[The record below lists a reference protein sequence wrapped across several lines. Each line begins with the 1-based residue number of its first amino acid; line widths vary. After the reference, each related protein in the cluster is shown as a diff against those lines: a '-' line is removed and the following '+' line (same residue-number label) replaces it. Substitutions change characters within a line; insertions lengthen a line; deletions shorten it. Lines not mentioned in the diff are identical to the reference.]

1 MQKSSIQYILKL
13 SIPIFFAN
21 LAIPMVGI
29 IDTALM
35 GNLGSLSYLSATSV
49 AANLFSMIFW
59 SFGFL
64 RMGTVGMVSQANGRN
79 DYTEILNIVVRNLLF
94 VLAISITIILL
105 QNLILSLSLKIFDL
119 SEATRNLYEQ
129 YFKIRVYSAPGE
141 LTLYIITGLFVG
153 LQKTKTSSLAVGF
166 FSILNILLSI
176 VLVTKFDL
184 NIKGVAYG
192 TLFSALITS
201 IIFLI
206 YMFWYLSKYTKITI
220 NFAQIF
226 NLKKI
231 KNIFNIN
238 LNIFIRTIL
247 LTFSFLWFTYLG
259 TQIGETYVAAN
270 FNLKKIKN
278 IFNINLN
285 IFIRTILLT
294 FSFLWFT
301 YLGTQIGENYVAANA
316 ILINLVFLSA
326 FILDAY
332 AFSTEGIVGYSL
344 GKKDLNLF
352 KNIVKNSFILS
363 SISGLIISIIFFFTN
378 NLVINLMSDIN
389 EIRELSS
396 SYAVWLIIL
405 PVISSFCYQF
415 DGIFIGASQTKEL
428 RNAMIFSVFSYLLIS
443 ILLIKFLFNT
453 GIWISLCIFMILRA
467 VSLFYYLDKI
477 YLRFRKN

>member
-1 MQKSSIQYILKL
+1 
-13 SIPIFFAN
+13 
-21 LAIPMVGI
+21 MVGI

-35 GNLGSLSYLSATSV
+35 GNLGNLSYLSATSV

-79 DYTEILNIVVRNLLF
+79 NYSEILNIVIRNILF
-94 VLAISITIILL
+94 VTLISIIIILL
-105 QNLILSLSLKIFDL
+105 QNFILNLSLKIFDL
-119 SEATRNLYEQ
+119 SETTRDLYEQ
-129 YFKIRVYSAPGE
+129 YFRIRVYSAPGE

-153 LQKTKTSSLAVGF
+153 LQKTKISSFAVGF
-166 FSILNILLSI
+166 FSLLNILVSI
-176 VLVTKFDL
+176 VLVTIFDL

-201 IIFLI
+201 SIFLI
-206 YMFWYLSKYTKITI
+206 YMFYYLSKHTKIKI
-220 NFAQIF
+220 
-226 NLKKI
+226 NLKQILNFSKI

-259 TQIGETYVAAN
+259 TQIGEDYVA
-270 FNLKKIKN
+270 
-278 IFNINLN
+278 
-285 IFIRTILLT
+285 T
-294 FSFLWFT
+294 
-301 YLGTQIGENYVAANA
+301 NA

-344 GKKDLNLF
+344 GKKDLSLF

-363 SISGLIISIIFFFTN
+363 SISGLIISIIYFFAYEH
-378 NLVINLMSDIN
+378 VINLMSDLE

-396 SYAVWLIIL
+396 SYVIWLIIL
-405 PVISSFCYQF
+405 PLISSFCYQF

-428 RNAMIFSVFSYLLIS
+428 RNAMVFSVLSYLIIS
-443 ILLIKFLFNT
+443 IILTKLLFNT

-467 VSLFYYLDKI
+467 ISLFYYLDKI
-477 YLRFRKN
+477 YLRFRKS

>member
-119 SEATRNLYEQ
+119 SETTRNLYEQ

-259 TQIGETYVAAN
+259 TQIGED
-270 FNLKKIKN
+270 F
-278 IFNINLN
+278 
-285 IFIRTILLT
+285 
-294 FSFLWFT
+294 
-301 YLGTQIGENYVAANA
+301 VAANA

-378 NLVINLMSDIN
+378 SLVINLLSDID
-389 EIRELSS
+389 EIRKLSS

>member
-1 MQKSSIQYILKL
+1 MQKSSIKYILKL

-21 LAIPMVGI
+21 LAVPMVGI

-35 GNLGSLSYLSATSV
+35 GNLGNLSYLSATSV

-64 RMGTVGMVSQANGRN
+64 RMGTVGMVSQAHGRN
-79 DYTEILNIVVRNLLF
+79 DYSEILNIVIRNLLF
-94 VLAISITIILL
+94 VALISIIIILL
-105 QNLILSLSLKIFDL
+105 QNFILNLSLKIFDL
-119 SEATRNLYEQ
+119 SKNTKDLYEQ
-129 YFKIRVYSAPGE
+129 YFRIRVYSAPGE

-153 LQKTKTSSLAVGF
+153 LQKTKTSSFAVGF
-166 FSILNILLSI
+166 FSLLNILTSI
-176 VLVTKFDL
+176 VLVAIFDL

-192 TLFSALITS
+192 TFFSALITS
-201 IIFLI
+201 SIFLF
-206 YMFWYLSKYTKITI
+206 YTFFYLSKFTKIKI
-220 NFAQIF
+220 DFEQIL
-226 NLKKI
+226 NLNQI

-259 TQIGETYVAAN
+259 TQIGED
-270 FNLKKIKN
+270 
-278 IFNINLN
+278 
-285 IFIRTILLT
+285 
-294 FSFLWFT
+294 
-301 YLGTQIGENYVAANA
+301 YVAANA

-363 SISGLIISIIFFFTN
+363 SLSGLIISIIYFFAYEY
-378 NLVINLMSDIN
+378 VINLMSDLE
-389 EIRELSS
+389 EIRKLSS
-396 SYAVWLIIL
+396 SYVIWLIIL
-405 PVISSFCYQF
+405 PLISSFCYQF

-428 RNAMIFSVFSYLLIS
+428 RNAMVFSVMSYLIIS
-443 ILLIKFLFNT
+443 IVLTKLLFNN

-467 VSLFYYLDKI
+467 LSLFYYLNKI
-477 YLRFRKN
+477 YLRFKS

>member
-1 MQKSSIQYILKL
+1 MQKSSIKYILKL

-21 LAIPMVGI
+21 LAVPMVGI

-35 GNLGSLSYLSATSV
+35 GNLGNLSYLSATSV

-64 RMGTVGMVSQANGRN
+64 RMGTVGMVSQASGRN
-79 DYTEILNIVVRNLLF
+79 DYSEILNIVIRNLLF
-94 VLAISITIILL
+94 VTLISIIIILL
-105 QNLILSLSLKIFDL
+105 QNFILNLSLKIFDL
-119 SEATRNLYEQ
+119 SETTRDLYEQ
-129 YFKIRVYSAPGE
+129 YFRIRVYSAPGE

-166 FSILNILLSI
+166 FSLLNILLSI
-176 VLVTKFDL
+176 VLVVIFDL

-201 IIFLI
+201 SIFLF
-206 YMFWYLSKYTKITI
+206 YTFFYLSKFTKIKI
-220 NFAQIF
+220 DFVQIL
-226 NLKKI
+226 NLNKI
-231 KNIFNIN
+231 KDIFNIN

-259 TQIGETYVAAN
+259 TQIGED
-270 FNLKKIKN
+270 
-278 IFNINLN
+278 
-285 IFIRTILLT
+285 
-294 FSFLWFT
+294 
-301 YLGTQIGENYVAANA
+301 YVAANA

-363 SISGLIISIIFFFTN
+363 SISGLIISIIYFFVHEH
-378 NLVINLMSDIN
+378 VINLMSDLE
-389 EIRELSS
+389 EIRKLSS
-396 SYAVWLIIL
+396 SYVIWLIIL
-405 PVISSFCYQF
+405 PLISSFCYQF

-428 RNAMIFSVFSYLLIS
+428 RNAMIFSVLSYLIIS
-443 ILLIKFLFNT
+443 IVLTKLLLNN

-467 VSLFYYLDKI
+467 LSLFYYLNKI
-477 YLRFRKN
+477 YLRFKS

>member
-1 MQKSSIQYILKL
+1 
-13 SIPIFFAN
+13 
-21 LAIPMVGI
+21 MVGI

-259 TQIGETYVAAN
+259 TQIGE
-270 FNLKKIKN
+270 
-278 IFNINLN
+278 
-285 IFIRTILLT
+285 
-294 FSFLWFT
+294 
-301 YLGTQIGENYVAANA
+301 NYVAANA

-363 SISGLIISIIFFFTN
+363 SISGLIISIIFFFTH

>member
-1 MQKSSIQYILKL
+1 MQKSSIKYILKL

-21 LAIPMVGI
+21 LAVPMVGI

-35 GNLGSLSYLSATSV
+35 GNLGNLSYLSATSV

-79 DYTEILNIVVRNLLF
+79 DYSEILNIVIRNLLF
-94 VLAISITIILL
+94 VALISIIIILL
-105 QNLILSLSLKIFDL
+105 QNFILNLSLKIFDL
-119 SEATRNLYEQ
+119 SKNTKDLYEQ
-129 YFKIRVYSAPGE
+129 YFRIRVYSAPGE

-153 LQKTKTSSLAVGF
+153 LQKTKTSSFAVGF
-166 FSILNILLSI
+166 FSLLNILISI
-176 VLVTKFDL
+176 VLVAIFDL

-192 TLFSALITS
+192 TFFSALITS
-201 IIFLI
+201 SIFLF
-206 YMFWYLSKYTKITI
+206 YAFFYLSKFTKIKI
-220 NFAQIF
+220 DFEQIL
-226 NLKKI
+226 NLNQI

-259 TQIGETYVAAN
+259 TQIGED
-270 FNLKKIKN
+270 
-278 IFNINLN
+278 
-285 IFIRTILLT
+285 
-294 FSFLWFT
+294 
-301 YLGTQIGENYVAANA
+301 YVAANA

-363 SISGLIISIIFFFTN
+363 SLSGLIISIIYFFVYEH
-378 NLVINLMSDIN
+378 VINLMSDLE
-389 EIRELSS
+389 EIRKLSS
-396 SYAVWLIIL
+396 SYVIWLIIL
-405 PVISSFCYQF
+405 PLISSFCYQF

-428 RNAMIFSVFSYLLIS
+428 RNAMVFSVMSYLIIS
-443 ILLIKFLFNT
+443 IVLTKLLFNN

-467 VSLFYYLDKI
+467 LSLFYYLNKI
-477 YLRFRKN
+477 YLRFKS

>member
-1 MQKSSIQYILKL
+1 MQKSSIKYILKL

-29 IDTALM
+29 IDTTLM
-35 GNLGSLSYLSATSV
+35 GNMGSLYYLSATSV

-79 DYTEILNIVVRNLLF
+79 DHSEILNIVFRNLLF
-94 VLAISITIILL
+94 VITISIIIILI
-105 QNLILSLSLKIFDL
+105 QNLILNLSLKIFDL
-119 SEATRNLYEQ
+119 SEITKDLYEQ
-129 YFKIRVYSAPGE
+129 YFRIRVYSAPGE
-141 LTLYIITGLFVG
+141 LTLYIITGVFVG
-153 LQKTKTSSLAVGF
+153 LQKTKISSFAVGF
-166 FSILNILLSI
+166 FSILNILIS
-176 VLVTKFDL
+176 VALVTKFDL

-206 YMFWYLSKYTKITI
+206 YMFWYLSKYTKIVI
-220 NFAQIF
+220 KLSQIF
-226 NLKKI
+226 NMKKI
-231 KNIFNIN
+231 KDIFNIN
-238 LNIFIRTIL
+238 ANIFIRTIL

-259 TQIGETYVAAN
+259 TQVGED
-270 FNLKKIKN
+270 
-278 IFNINLN
+278 
-285 IFIRTILLT
+285 
-294 FSFLWFT
+294 
-301 YLGTQIGENYVAANA
+301 YVAANA

-344 GKKDLNLF
+344 GKKDLTLF
-352 KNIVKNSFILS
+352 KNIVRNSFILS

-378 NLVINLMSDIN
+378 NFVINFMSDID
-389 EIRELSS
+389 EIRRLSS
-396 SYAVWLIIL
+396 SYVIWLIIL
-405 PVISSFCYQF
+405 PTISSFCYQF
-415 DGIFIGASQTKEL
+415 DGIFIGTSQTKEL
-428 RNAMIFSVFSYLLIS
+428 RNAMIFSVLVYLLIS

-467 VSLFYYLDKI
+467 VSLFWYLNRI
-477 YLRFRKN
+477 YLRF

>member
-79 DYTEILNIVVRNLLF
+79 NYTEILNIVVRNLLF

-259 TQIGETYVAAN
+259 TQIGED
-270 FNLKKIKN
+270 F
-278 IFNINLN
+278 
-285 IFIRTILLT
+285 
-294 FSFLWFT
+294 
-301 YLGTQIGENYVAANA
+301 VAANA

-363 SISGLIISIIFFFTN
+363 SISGLIISIIFFFTY

>member
-79 DYTEILNIVVRNLLF
+79 NYTEILNIVVRNLLF

-259 TQIGETYVAAN
+259 TQIGE
-270 FNLKKIKN
+270 
-278 IFNINLN
+278 
-285 IFIRTILLT
+285 
-294 FSFLWFT
+294 
-301 YLGTQIGENYVAANA
+301 NYVAANA

-405 PVISSFCYQF
+405 PIISSFCYQF

-467 VSLFYYLDKI
+467 VSHFYYLDKI

>member
-79 DYTEILNIVVRNLLF
+79 DFTEILNIVIRNLLF
-94 VLAISITIILL
+94 VLVISIIIILL

-119 SEATRNLYEQ
+119 SEATRNLYKQ

-153 LQKTKTSSLAVGF
+153 LQKTKTSSFAVGF
-166 FSILNILLSI
+166 FSILNILISI

-206 YMFWYLSKYTKITI
+206 YMVWYLSKYTKITI
-220 NFAQIF
+220 NFAQI
-226 NLKKI
+226 
-231 KNIFNIN
+231 
-238 LNIFIRTIL
+238 
-247 LTFSFLWFTYLG
+247 
-259 TQIGETYVAAN
+259 